1 VFFWAGPDFFL
12 FSAAGGGLI
21 FLALMKLH
29 LPTALLAVGVTVFV
43 APLESRGQST
53 LTNGAWNTT
62 ISPAEGGTKS
72 LISFSASGDWA
83 TNGYDMPFPTQGFSR
98 QQIAWT
104 GFLGAAS
111 NAWNFTNFETSFFV
125 APFGYFTN
133 HTTGVGHV
141 LNEVCFQNFEALGV
155 LAGALLVGPTNDAFV
170 ASQGDWIQIV
180 FSNTPTAVQI
190 DLAFSNFNPGSY
202 NAVDPLGTQFNLEI
216 VPEPTTYA
224 LLALSAAGLG
234 GYVVRR
240 RRK

>member
-202 NAVDPLGTQFNLEI
+202 NAVDNFGTQFNLEI

-234 GYVVRR
+234 GYVLRR